1 MSIFQRALA
10 AIARA
15 ISPPRWSG
23 GYGPALGLTSVTS
36 VAGLLVNSE
45 RALGY
50 HPVWRAL
57 NLLAGDTA
65 RVPLELYRVSA
76 RGKVLATD
84 HPAYSLLRWR
94 PNERQNADGWRLAM
108 MGQAL
113 LRGNAFSFIERNL
126 AGQPVALWPL
136 DTAACQLR
144 LLRLAPDA
152 QAATG
157 RTDLLV
163 LEYQSQ
169 EQGTLRWSY
178 DDILHI
184 HGLGFDGI
192 QGYDLLRVMGGT
204 IGYGMAAQE
213 YGARYF
219 GQSSVPLG
227 VLQTDGTLD
236 EDARQNLM
244 KSWEALRAGL
254 SGAHRI
260 AVLEAGLKYQPIA
273 INARDSQMLETLEHN
288 IVAVANFFGIPS
300 AMLGKQTGSTY
311 ATVEG
316 QQQAYLA
323 SGLDPWLTRWE
334 YECRAKLLSPQEQRD
349 GSIAVAF
356 DRSRILVMDATTRA
370 NYLRTSLAGHPWM
383 TVDEARAMDNLD
395 PIPGDLGNTIQVP
408 TNNFASVGTAPA
420 VAPADTDDRS
430 AIQRVCWELLGDAT
444 TRMRRRLAHQ
454 AKACRGKP
462 EKLAA
467 WLAGMDAEN
476 RATVT
481 AAMATPARALAQ
493 LSGQADITQEMVT
506 SLFGDTRAKL
516 TSAATS
522 LETFDAAIQELEK

>member
-1 MSIFQRALA
+1 VSIIQRAREYL
-10 AIARA
+10 ARA
-15 ISPPRWSG
+15 IAPPRWSG
-23 GYGPALGLTSVTS
+23 GYAPILGLTSVSS
-36 VAGLLVNSE
+36 VAGLVVNST
-45 RALGY
+45 RALAY
-50 HPVWRAL
+50 HPVWRAI

-65 RVPLELYRVSA
+65 RVPLELYRVSP

-113 LRGNAFSFIERNL
+113 LRGNAFSYIERNP

-157 RTDLLV
+157 KTDLLV
-163 LEYQSQ
+163 LDYQSQ

-178 DDILHI
+178 DDILHV
-184 HGLGFDGI
+184 HGMGFDGI
-192 QGYDLLRVMGGT
+192 QGYDLLSVMGGT

-236 EDARQNLM
+236 EDARQNLG
-244 KSWEALRAGL
+244 KSWEALRQGL

-383 TVDEARAMDNLD
+383 TIDEARAMDNLD
-395 PIPGDLGNTIQVP
+395 PIPGETGNTIQVP
-408 TNNFASVGTAPA
+408 SNNFASAGTAPA
-420 VAPADTDDRS
+420 S
-430 AIQRVCWELLGDAT
+430 AIGDRAAITGVCLSLLADAT

-462 EKLAA
+462 EKLAH

-476 RATVT
+476 RATIV
-481 AAMATPARALAQ
+481 AALAVPAKAMAQLAPLPDQ
-493 LSGQADITQEMVT
+493 NYTENLASDLMAA
-506 SLFGDTRAKL
+506 TRAKL
-516 TSAATS
+516 TAASAS